1 MHILLHDYAN
11 YAFTK
16 QLAGQL
22 AARGNRVTYAY
33 NSHYDGPNSKADM
46 VDVPGLEYLP
56 VGASIQGKPS
66 ESFVKRLRM
75 ELSYGRALVERL
87 KSLSVDAVLS
97 ANTPSLVQNRLARV
111 LKSAQIP
118 LLSWVQ
124 DLYGVAAHKLL
135 RKRLPIVGEAV
146 GRYFIY
152 LDKQSLRWSDQ
163 AILITDDFRPF
174 AHAAG
179 LPDER
184 LQIVENWAPVQ
195 DIPSLGKDN
204 AWARSQNLPDV
215 FRFVYSG
222 TLAMKHNPQL
232 LVQLAK
238 GLLHHAAASAAPPAE
253 LMVVSSSPGARWLA
267 EQVKEQQLKNVRLLD
282 FQPAASFPSILGSG
296 DVLLAVLESDAAAF
310 SVPSKVLS
318 YLCAGKPILAAIPGG
333 NLAARIIQ
341 GAGAGR
347 VVEPTNA
354 NEFAAAGIA
363 MMSADD
369 QQRQAWGRAARQ
381 YAERTFDLERI
392 TDRFLEIF
400 DSSVSVAKPAPS
412 RRPVLQ

>member
-16 QLAGQL
+16 QLASQL
-22 AARGNRVTYAY
+22 AARGIQVTYAY
-33 NSHYDGPNSKADM
+33 NAHYDGPNSKADM
-46 VDVPGLEYLP
+46 VDVPGLKYLP
-56 VGASIQGKPS
+56 VGSSSQGKPS

-75 ELSYGRALVERL
+75 ELSYGKALVERL
-87 KSLSVDAVLS
+87 TSLHVDAVLS

-111 LKSAQIP
+111 LRSARVP
-118 LLSWVQ
+118 LFSWVQ

-146 GRYFIY
+146 GRYFIH
-152 LDKQSLRWSDQ
+152 LDKQSLRWSER
-163 AILITDDFRPF
+163 AILITDDFRAF
-174 AHAAG
+174 ARAAG
-179 LPDER
+179 LADER
-184 LQIVENWAPVQ
+184 LQVIENWAPVQ
-195 DIPSLGKDN
+195 DIPSLSKDN
-204 AWARSQNLPDV
+204 AWAQSQELPSV

-232 LVQLAK
+232 LVELAK
-238 GLLHHAAASAAPPAE
+238 GLLRHAASSNTPPAE

-267 EQVKEQQLKNVRLLD
+267 EQVKEQQLSNVRLLD

-318 YLCAGKPILAAIPGG
+318 YLCAGKPILAAIPSG

-341 GAGAGR
+341 GAGAGQ

-354 NEFAAAGIA
+354 REFAEAGIA
-363 MMSADD
+363 MISADVH
-369 QQRQAWGRAARQ
+369 QRQAWGLAARQ
-381 YAERTFDLERI
+381 YAERTFDLDRI
-392 TDRFLEIF
+392 TDRFAEVFATAL
-400 DSSVSVAKPAPS
+400 PAAEPVPS

>member
-16 QLAGQL
+16 QLASQL
-22 AARGNRVTYAY
+22 AARGIQVTYAY

-56 VGASIQGKPS
+56 VGAASQGKPS
-66 ESFVKRLRM
+66 ESFVKRLKM
-75 ELSYGRALVERL
+75 ELSYGKALVERL
-87 KSLSVDAVLS
+87 KNLQVDAVLS

-111 LKSAQIP
+111 LKSAGVP
-118 LLSWVQ
+118 LFSWVQ

-135 RKRLPIVGEAV
+135 RKRLPIVGEVV
-146 GRYFIY
+146 GRYFIH
-152 LDKQSLRWSDQ
+152 LDKQSLRWSEQ

-174 AHAAG
+174 ARAAG
-179 LPDER
+179 LADER
-184 LQIVENWAPVQ
+184 QQVIENWAPVQ

-204 AWARSQNLPDV
+204 AWAKSQDLPDV

-238 GLLHHAAASAAPPAE
+238 GLLSHASSSSQAPAE

-267 EQVKEQQLKNVRLLD
+267 EQVKEQQLSNVRLLD

-318 YLCAGKPILAAIPGG
+318 YLCAGKPILAAIPGN
-333 NLAARIIQ
+333 NLAARIIR
-341 GAGAGR
+341 GAGAGN
-347 VVEPTNA
+347 VVEPTDA
-354 NEFAAAGIA
+354 SQFAATGIA
-363 MMSADD
+363 MMNATSEQLHD
-369 QQRQAWGRAARQ
+369 WGSAARQ
-381 YAERTFDLERI
+381 YAERTFDLDRI
-392 TDRFLEIF
+392 TNRFTQIF
-400 DSSVSVAKPAPS
+400 ESSLPTSELIAN

>member
-16 QLAGQL
+16 QLASQL
-22 AARGNRVTYAY
+22 AARGIQITYAY
-33 NSHYDGPNSKADM
+33 NAHYDGPNSKADM
-46 VDVPGLEYLP
+46 IDVPGLAYLP
-56 VGASIQGKPS
+56 VGTASQAKPS
-66 ESFVKRLRM
+66 ESFSKRLRM
-75 ELSYGRALVERL
+75 ELAYGKALVERV
-87 KSLSVDAVLS
+87 KSLPVDAVLS

-111 LKSAQIP
+111 LKSLQVP
-118 LLSWVQ
+118 LFSWVQ

-135 RKRLPIVGEAV
+135 RKRLPLVGEAV
-146 GRYFIY
+146 GRYFIH
-152 LDKQSLRWSDQ
+152 LDKQSLRLSEQ

-174 AHAAG
+174 ARSAG

-184 LQIVENWAPVQ
+184 LQIIENWAPVQ
-195 DIPSLGKDN
+195 DIPSLAKDN
-204 AWARSQNLPDV
+204 AWAKSENLPNV

-232 LVQLAK
+232 LVELAK
-238 GLLHHAAASAAPPAE
+238 GLLSHSAASSTPPAE

-267 EQVKEQQLKNVRLLD
+267 EQVKEQQLTNVRLLD

-333 NLAARIIQ
+333 NLAARIIH

-347 VVEPTNA
+347 VVEPTDA
-354 NEFAAAGIA
+354 AEFASAGIA
-363 MMSADD
+363 MMKADIH
-369 QQRQAWGRAARQ
+369 QRRAWGAAARQ
-381 YAERTFDLERI
+381 YAECTFDLNRI
-392 TDRFLEIF
+392 TDRFMEIF
-400 DSSVSVAKPAPS
+400 ETSVSAAEPVPS
-412 RRPVLQ
+412 GRPVLQ